1 MRTLMKEIS
10 PKEIQEILLHFS
22 NSIEGIR
29 SESELLWDLV
39 HNCISI
45 LGLEDAVV
53 YVFDSSG
60 KKLEQKAAFGQK
72 NPKEK
77 EILNPIKI
85 PIGEGVTGKVAENGI
100 PIIIK
105 DNSKNP
111 DYIRDVKFM
120 KSEIAVPLML
130 EGKVIGVLDSEN
142 SQANYFSQQHL
153 QIFLAIASIYSGQIA
168 RLRAERHTEEILQ
181 EKLQIEKKAN
191 NLQMQAI
198 SAQLSPH
205 FVFNSLNAVQHFI
218 VLEDKA
224 RSLKFLSLFGKLLRY
239 FLTTIQEEKIEVAK
253 EIQMLDWYLQ
263 IQFMRYREKFKYKLA
278 QKGLEDFPNAQI
290 PGIIVQ
296 SLIENLLE
304 SHIYKSDGN
313 LKINIDFRI
322 LEKEV
327 FMNVSMQYPDIEQNK
342 SKKKEYTSTLPP
354 WEEYV
359 NLLNEIRP
367 YTIKTEVNENTAVS
381 SEMHLKTIEI
391 TFPNIG

>member
-1 MRTLMKEIS
+1 MKEIS

-22 NSIEGIR
+22 NSIQGIKD
-29 SESELLWDLV
+29 ENELLWDLV

-53 YVFDSSG
+53 YLVDESG
-60 KKLEQKAAFGQK
+60 ERLEQKAAFGIK

-85 PIGEGVTGKVAENGI
+85 SFGEGVTGKVAQNGI

-111 DYIRDVKFM
+111 DYIKDVKFM

-130 EGKVIGVLDSEN
+130 EGKVIGVIDSEN
-142 SQANYFSQQHL
+142 SQAAYFGQQHL

-168 RLRAERHTEEILQ
+168 RIRAERHSEKILK
-181 EKLQIEKKAN
+181 EKLEIEKKAN

-218 VLEDKA
+218 VLEDKT
-224 RSLKFLSLFGKLLRY
+224 RSLKFLNLFGKLLRY
-239 FLTTIQEEKIEVAK
+239 FLTTIQQEQIEVNR
-253 EIQMLDWYLQ
+253 EIQMLNWYLE
-263 IQFMRYREKFKYKLA
+263 IQSMRYREKFKYKLDH
-278 QKGLEDFPNAQI
+278 KGLDDFPNAQI

-296 SLIENLLE
+296 SLVENLLE

-322 LEKEV
+322 FKDEV
-327 FMNVSMQYPDIEQNK
+327 LMNVAMENPDNK
-342 SKKKEYTSTLPP
+342 SIRVKNKEYTSSLPP

-359 NLLNEIRP
+359 KLLNDIRP
-367 YTIKTEVNENTAVS
+367 YTIKTNVREKSPAS
-381 SEMHLKTIEI
+381 GLMQFKIIEI
-391 TFPNIG
+391 TFPNLG